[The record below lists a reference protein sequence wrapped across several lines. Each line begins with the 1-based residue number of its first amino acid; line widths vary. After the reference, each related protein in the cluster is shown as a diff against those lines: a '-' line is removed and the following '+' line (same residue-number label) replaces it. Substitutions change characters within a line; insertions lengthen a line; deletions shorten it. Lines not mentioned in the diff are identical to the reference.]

1 MFEVVTTS
9 QTALAARSR
18 FARCGVSLAL
28 VLAVAALL
36 LNACGGSSPPYDRA
50 ATASCLRQKSNV
62 RNVRTSF
69 LGTLFFFINDKSRA
83 IRFAQTEKAAKSTSD
98 TTGVERERNVLI
110 PNRFTKEERDTVKK
124 LELV

>member
-1 MFEVVTTS
+1 V
-9 QTALAARSR
+9 R
-18 FARCGVSLAL
+18 VSLAL
-28 VLAVAALL
+28 LLATAALL

-83 IRFAQTEKAAKSTSD
+83 IRFAHTEKAAKRTSD
-98 TTGVERERNVLI
+98 TTGVGRERNVLI
-110 PNRFTKEERDTVKK
+110 ETNRFTKQERDTVIDCLKTK
-124 LELV
+124 